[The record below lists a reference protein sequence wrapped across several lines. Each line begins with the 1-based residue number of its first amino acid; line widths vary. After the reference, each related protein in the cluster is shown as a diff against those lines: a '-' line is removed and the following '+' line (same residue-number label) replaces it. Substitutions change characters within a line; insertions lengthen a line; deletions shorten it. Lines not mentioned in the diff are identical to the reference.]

1 MKIKG
6 FTGIIA
12 TIFCIFLAS
21 CTQNNGNI
29 GKYFGA
35 WALRSLTVDG
45 TEQSLLPED
54 ARYGT
59 MSFQGSVVRFQLVY
73 SADCI
78 SETYATWTDAD
89 NEIHFDFN
97 NSNDETPAGT
107 SVYAPPTW
115 LGFSGMDVSVK
126 VTRLSSS
133 HLDFQRTD
141 NEGRLWRYAFERTW

>member
-6 FTGIIA
+6 ITGIIA
-12 TIFCIFLAS
+12 AIFCIFLAS

-35 WALRSLTVDG
+35 WALCSLTVDG

-78 SETYATWTDAD
+78 SETYATWTDTD

-97 NSNDETPAGT
+97 NSNDETPQAQAFT
-107 SVYAPPTW
+107 HRAW

-126 VTRLSSS
+126 VTRLNGS

-141 NEGRLWRYAFERTW
+141 NEGRQWRYAFERTW